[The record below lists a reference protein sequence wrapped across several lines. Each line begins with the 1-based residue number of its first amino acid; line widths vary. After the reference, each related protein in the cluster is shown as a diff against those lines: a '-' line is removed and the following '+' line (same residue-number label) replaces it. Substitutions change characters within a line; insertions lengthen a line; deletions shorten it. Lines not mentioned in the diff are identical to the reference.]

1 MRELMPHENAT
12 TYRLA
17 TLGSE
22 GLPKG
27 ANRAADIP

>member
-1 MRELMPHENAT
+1 MRELMPHESAT
-12 TYRLA
+12 AYKLA

-27 ANRAADIP
+27 ANRSADIP